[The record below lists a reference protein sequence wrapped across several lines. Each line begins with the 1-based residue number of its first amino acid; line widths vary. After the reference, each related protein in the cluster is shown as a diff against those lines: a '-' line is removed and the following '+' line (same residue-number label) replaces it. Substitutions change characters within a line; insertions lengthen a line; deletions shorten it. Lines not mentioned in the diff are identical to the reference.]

1 MANRL
6 ICEGPDDQHVIA
18 NLMYNHG
25 LTEGE
30 INYKA
35 KDGIEK
41 LLGTLEEEIQATDAA
56 RLGIVIDADLDLAK
70 RWAQLVTILTR
81 CGFTDIPTTPEPSG
95 TILENG
101 EGQRCGIWLM
111 PDNRLTGVLEDFV
124 AGLIDH
130 EDDLWPKADADVE
143 AIPAE
148 RRRYKKT
155 FHSKAKIHTWLAWQE
170 EPGTRMGA
178 CFKKKYLDPEHPQAA
193 TFVAWIQR
201 LLA

>member
-6 ICEGPDDQHVIA
+6 ICEGQDDQHVIK

-25 LTEGE
+25 LAEGDVD
-30 INYKA
+30 YKA
-35 KDGIEK
+35 KDGIER
-41 LLGTLEEEIQATDAA
+41 LLDTLEEEIKATDAE
-56 RLGIVIDADLDLAK
+56 RLGIVIDADLDLSK

-81 CGFTDIPTTPEPSG
+81 CGYTDIPIAPEPNG

-111 PDNRLTGVLEDFV
+111 PDNRLTGILEDFV
-124 AGLIDH
+124 AALIDE
-130 EDDLWPKADADVE
+130 EDDLWPKADTDVE
-143 AIPAE
+143 AIPEE
-148 RRRYKKT
+148 RRRYKKA

-170 EPGTRMGA
+170 QPGTRMGA
-178 CFKKKYLDPEHPQAA
+178 CFKKKYLDPERPQAMA
-193 TFVAWIQR
+193 FARWMQR